1 MGKEKQQGDINGT
14 TNFNQKQKGHQMK
27 EVKQKLNK
35 DGYLTVTLWKHCIP
49 HKRLVHELVAE
60 AFVKN
65 PKNLPYVIHKNGVKT
80 DNRAEN
86 LKWSATPEK

>member
-1 MGKEKQQGDINGT
+1 
-14 TNFNQKQKGHQMK
+14 MK

-86 LKWSATPEK
+86 LKWSATPEKQLDDSMDTKIKG